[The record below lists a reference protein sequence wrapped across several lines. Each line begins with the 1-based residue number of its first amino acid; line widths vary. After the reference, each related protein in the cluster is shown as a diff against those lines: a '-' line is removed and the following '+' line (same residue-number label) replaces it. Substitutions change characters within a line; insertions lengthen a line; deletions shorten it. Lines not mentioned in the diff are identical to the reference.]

1 MFSKAFIKFGANWL
15 TLIVVLAWGTNAL
28 AGGFQLEVQAP
39 PESDPELQ
47 NAAMVVRTYGC
58 RQPSDADVT
67 ASAEGL
73 VAGKR
78 QSVKLDL
85 VATSKGVYAINK
97 QWPSE
102 GHWVV
107 TITGSYNGHTSSA
120 LVRLGPNGK
129 IQVAGGSKKYKPV
142 QIVARKLSAE
152 EIDAALQSLAGNT
165 TRAELTTESNSES
178 TFEPGGWILASA
190 GVLFSLAGV
199 IAFKRHARAA

>member
-39 PESDPELQ
+39 SESDPELK

-58 RQPSDADVT
+58 HQPSDANVT
-67 ASAEGL
+67 ATAEGL

-102 GHWVV
+102 GYWVV
-107 TITGSYNGHTSSA
+107 AITGNYLGRTSSA
-120 LVRLGPNGK
+120 LVRLGPDSK
-129 IQVAGGSKKYKPV
+129 IQANNGSKKDNPV

-152 EIDAALQSLAGNT
+152 DIDAALQTLAGNT
-165 TRAELTTESNSES
+165 SRADLTSDS
-178 TFEPGGWILASA
+178 TSDSAFEPGVWILASA
-190 GVLFSLAGV
+190 GALFSLAGFV
-199 IAFKRHARAA
+199 ALKRHMRAG

>member
-15 TLIVVLAWGTNAL
+15 TLIVVLAWGTTAL

-39 PESDPELQ
+39 PQSDPELK
-47 NAAMVVRTYGC
+47 NVSMVVRTYGC
-58 RQPSDADVT
+58 HQPSDANVT
-67 ASAEGL
+67 ATAEGL

-78 QSVKLDL
+78 QSLKLDL

-107 TITGSYNGHTSSA
+107 AITGSYLGRTSSA
-120 LVRLGPNGK
+120 LVRIGPDGK
-129 IQVAGGSKKYKPV
+129 IQAGDAKKDKPV

-165 TRAELTTESNSES
+165 AQADLTDSDSRS

-190 GVLFSLAGV
+190 GVLFSLAGFV
-199 IAFKRHARAA
+199 AFKRHARAG

>member
-39 PESDPELQ
+39 PESDPELK
-47 NAAMVVRTYGC
+47 NASMVVRTYGC
-58 RQPSDADVT
+58 HQPSDANVVAT
-67 ASAEGL
+67 AEGL
-73 VAGKR
+73 VAGQR

-102 GHWVV
+102 GYWVV
-107 TITGSYNGHTSSA
+107 TITGSYYGHTSSA
-120 LVRLGPNGK
+120 LVRIGPDGK
-129 IQVAGGSKKYKPV
+129 IQAASAGKKDKPV

-165 TRAELTTESNSES
+165 TRAELTTDSNSES

-190 GVLFSLAGV
+190 GLLFSVAGF
-199 IAFKRHARAA
+199 IAFKRHTRAV

>member
-15 TLIVVLAWGTNAL
+15 TLIVVLAWGTSAL

-39 PESDPELQ
+39 PESDAELK

-58 RQPSDADVT
+58 HQPSDANVT

-73 VAGKR
+73 IAGKR

-85 VATSKGVYAINK
+85 VSTSKGVYAINK

-102 GHWVV
+102 GYWVV
-107 TITGSYNGHTSSA
+107 TITGSYNGLTSSA
-120 LVRLGPNGK
+120 LVRLGPDGK
-129 IQVAGGSKKYKPV
+129 IQAASGAKKDKPV

-152 EIDAALQSLAGNT
+152 EIDAALESLASNT
-165 TRAELTTESNSES
+165 TRADLTEPGSET
-178 TFEPGGWILASA
+178 TFKPGGWILASA
-190 GVLFSLAGV
+190 GVLFSLAGF
-199 IAFKRHARAA
+199 IAFKRHAHS